1 MEEEKGEKGREDNE
15 EQEDK
20 EGQGRPERRLLFIDT

>member
-20 EGQGRPERRLLFIDT
+20 EGQGRLERRLLFIDT